1 MWILWIGN
9 VIIPTDELI
18 FIFQSGWNHQPVFV
32 CFNIIISLNMS
43 TFLDRTYERGSWN
56 CRVTSKSY
64 LAPNVISSWSP
75 SSSPRVSPY
84 LHRSDTT
91 SLNAPAKEYEVSA
104 AALKLMDSSHAGYIL
119 ENLSDEAGGKRET
132 SDAEFLMNDWFM
144 GKKNIGI
151 PGYPIH
157 C

>member
-1 MWILWIGN
+1 
-9 VIIPTDELI
+9 
-18 FIFQSGWNHQPVFV
+18 
-32 CFNIIISLNMS
+32 
-43 TFLDRTYERGSWN
+43 
-56 CRVTSKSY
+56 
-64 LAPNVISSWSP
+64 
-75 SSSPRVSPY
+75 
-84 LHRSDTT
+84 
-91 SLNAPAKEYEVSA
+91 
-104 AALKLMDSSHAGYIL
+104 MDSSHAGYIL